1 MNKTSTIFLADDD
14 EDDRA
19 LFELAISQISVP
31 TQLHMFKN
39 GVALI
44 TALRAPKI
52 NLPDIL
58 FLDLNMPNKGGLEC
72 LNEIKED
79 PGLKEITVVIYSTS
93 SSEKD
98 IEATF
103 LAGANIYINKPA
115 DFYILKSILKKVLTI
130 DWHYHNSNLNRD
142 NFYFRF

>member
-1 MNKTSTIFLADDD
+1 MNKTSTIFLAGDD

-19 LFELAISQISVP
+19 LFELAIGQISVP
-31 TQLHMFKN
+31 TKLHMFKN
-39 GVALI
+39 GVELV
-44 TALRAPKI
+44 TALRAPHI
-52 NLPDIL
+52 SLPDIL

-72 LNEIKED
+72 LNEIKKD

-93 SSEKD
+93 STEED

-103 LAGANIYINKPA
+103 VAGANIYINKPA
-115 DFYILKSILKKVLTI
+115 DFEILKKTIKKVLTL

-142 NFYFRF
+142 NFYFRY